1 MATNEP
7 LVSPHVDAAKA
18 LLDKVR
24 ALRAEIPRFTPAV
37 TAESRKLAPKTGVPD
52 AFLESASVAIQVS
65 ERLARAG
72 GTDAA
77 TLRDSFGFAL
87 AYAALVQEF
96 LALGRSMA
104 HTIRVERAAAASSA
118 LDIYAIARRLSKQKD
133 GAELVPYVEDMR
145 RKLRHSRGRKAN
157 STPAPEPEV
166 TAAPSRRV

>member
-1 MATNEP
+1 MTTNQP
-7 LVSPHVDAAKA
+7 LVSPHVDAARA

-24 ALRAEIPRFTPAV
+24 ALRAEIPRFVPVTPG
-37 TAESRKLAPKTGVPD
+37 ESRKLATKTGVPD

-65 ERLARAG
+65 ERLALAA
-72 GTDAA
+72 GTDAS

-87 AYAALVQEF
+87 AYASLVQEF
-96 LALGRSMA
+96 LALGRATA
-104 HTIRVERAAAASSA
+104 HTLRVERAAAASSA

-145 RKLRHSRGRKAN
+145 RKLNHSRGRKAN

-166 TAAPSRRV
+166 TAARSRRV